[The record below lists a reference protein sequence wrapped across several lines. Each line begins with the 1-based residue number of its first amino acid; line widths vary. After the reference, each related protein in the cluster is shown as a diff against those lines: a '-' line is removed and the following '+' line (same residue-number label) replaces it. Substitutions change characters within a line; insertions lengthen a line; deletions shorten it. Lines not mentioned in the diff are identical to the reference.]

1 MHRPSI
7 DLEPFKAEIIRQFQN
22 DISCALIEEFL
33 YTQYGID
40 VNQRTIYSRLRAWGI
55 SKRDRTAKSDRVLHA
70 RIKVLFFFQVG
81 LEEKYLLRVLRL
93 EGFHIEPRTLK
104 YIRHHLG
111 LYRRARNLLVLQQ
124 QIETI
129 IEELEK
135 QIKKGQIEGYGKE
148 FLHRHIRNQ
157 GFIIAR

>member
-1 MHRPSI
+1 LGS
-7 DLEPFKAEIIRQFQN
+7 
-22 DISCALIEEFL
+22 
-33 YTQYGID
+33 
-40 VNQRTIYSRLRAWGI
+40 
-55 SKRDRTAKSDRVLHA
+55 SKRDRTAKSDGVLHA

-124 QIETI
+124 QVETI
-129 IEELEK
+129 IEELER
-135 QIKKGQIEGYGKE
+135 QIEKGQIEVMEKNYSIDISEIKGS
-148 FLHRHIRNQ
+148 
-157 GFIIAR
+157 

>member
-1 MHRPSI
+1 MPRPSI

-70 RIKVLFFFQVG
+70 RIKVLFFQVG
-81 LEEKYLLRVLRL
+81 LEEKDLLRVLRL
-93 EGFHIEPRTLK
+93 EGFDIKPRTLK
-104 YIRHHLG
+104 HVRHYLG
-111 LYRRARNLLVLQQ
+111 LYRRTRNPLVLQQ
-124 QIETI
+124 QVETI

>member
-1 MHRPSI
+1 MPRPSI

-70 RIKVLFFFQVG
+70 RIKVLFFQVG
-81 LEEKYLLRVLRL
+81 LEEKDLLRVLRL
-93 EGFHIEPRTLK
+93 EGFDIKPRTLK
-104 YIRHHLG
+104 HVRHYLG
-111 LYRRARNLLVLQQ
+111 LYRRTRNPLVLQQ
-124 QIETI
+124 QVETI

-148 FLHRHIRNQ
+148 LLHRHIRNQ

>member
-1 MHRPSI
+1 MPRPSI

-70 RIKVLFFFQVG
+70 RIKVLFFQVG
-81 LEEKYLLRVLRL
+81 LEEKDLLRVLRL
-93 EGFHIEPRTLK
+93 EGFDIKPRTLK
-104 YIRHHLG
+104 HVRHYLG
-111 LYRRARNLLVLQQ
+111 LYRRTRNPLVLQQ
-124 QIETI
+124 QVETI

-148 FLHRHIRNQ
+148 LLHRHIRNQ
-157 GFIIAR
+157 GFIISR

>member
-70 RIKVLFFFQVG
+70 RIKVLFFQVG
-81 LEEKYLLRVLRL
+81 LEEKDLLRVLRL
-93 EGFHIEPRTLK
+93 EGFDIKPRTLK
-104 YIRHHLG
+104 HVRHYLG
-111 LYRRARNLLVLQQ
+111 LYRRTRNPLVLQQ
-124 QIETI
+124 QVETI

>member
-1 MHRPSI
+1 
-7 DLEPFKAEIIRQFQN
+7 LEPFKAEIIRQFQN

-70 RIKVLFFFQVG
+70 RIKVLFFQVG
-81 LEEKYLLRVLRL
+81 LEEKDLLRVLRL
-93 EGFHIEPRTLK
+93 EGFDIKPRTLK
-104 YIRHHLG
+104 HVRHYLG
-111 LYRRARNLLVLQQ
+111 LYRRTRNPLVLQQ
-124 QIETI
+124 QVETI